1 MDREMAL
8 RGLESFKTVG
18 GWYLPAT
25 DKWIR
30 RINGVFY
37 VIDDSKCAVTYRQ
50 IIEMVRIENRVQ
62 MEVGF

>member
-1 MDREMAL
+1 MNREAVL
-8 RGLESFKTVG
+8 RELEAFRTAS

-30 RINGVFY
+30 RINGIFY
-37 VIDDSKCAVTYRQ
+37 VIGDKKYAVTHRQ

>member
-1 MDREMAL
+1 MDLEEVPREMEPF
-8 RGLESFKTVG
+8 RTMG

-30 RINGVFY
+30 RINGIFY
-37 VIDDSKCAVTYRQ
+37 VIGNKKYAVTYKQ
-50 IIEMVRIENRVQ
+50 IIEMVRTESRTQ

>member
-1 MDREMAL
+1 MDRETAL
-8 RGLESFKTVG
+8 RELEDFRTAA

-30 RINGVFY
+30 RINGIFY
-37 VIDDSKCAVTYRQ
+37 VIDDKKYAVTHRH
-50 IIEMVRIENRVQ
+50 IIEMVRIENRTQ

>member
-1 MDREMAL
+1 MDRETTL
-8 RGLESFKTVG
+8 RELEPFSTAT

-30 RINGVFY
+30 RINGIFY
-37 VIDDSKCAVTYRQ
+37 VIDDKKYAVTHRQ
-50 IIEMVRIENRVQ
+50 SVEMARIENSVQ

>member
-8 RGLESFKTVG
+8 RELEDFRTVD

-30 RINGVFY
+30 RINGIFY
-37 VIDDSKCAVTYRQ
+37 VIGDKKRAVTYRQ
-50 IIEMVRIENRVQ
+50 IVEMVRIENRVQ

>member
-1 MDREMAL
+1 MDRETVL
-8 RGLESFKTVG
+8 RELEGFRTAF

-25 DKWIR
+25 DKWIK

-37 VIDDSKCAVTYRQ
+37 VIDDKKYAVSYRQ
-50 IIEMVRIENRVQ
+50 IIEMVRFESRVQ

>member
-1 MDREMAL
+1 MDRETAL
-8 RGLESFKTVG
+8 RELEGFSTVG

-30 RINGVFY
+30 RINGIFY
-37 VIDDSKCAVTYRQ
+37 VIGDKKYAVTYRQ
-50 IIEMVRIENRVQ
+50 IVEMVRIENRVQ

>member
-1 MDREMAL
+1 MDRETAL
-8 RGLESFKTVG
+8 RELEGFRTAA

-30 RINGVFY
+30 RINGIFY
-37 VIDDSKCAVTYRQ
+37 VIGDKKYAVTYRQ
-50 IIEMVRIENRVQ
+50 IVEMVRIENRVQ

>member
-8 RGLESFKTVG
+8 RELEDFRTAG

-30 RINGVFY
+30 RINGIFY
-37 VIDDSKCAVTYRQ
+37 VISDKKYAVTYRQ
-50 IIEMVRIENRVQ
+50 IVEMVRIENRVQ